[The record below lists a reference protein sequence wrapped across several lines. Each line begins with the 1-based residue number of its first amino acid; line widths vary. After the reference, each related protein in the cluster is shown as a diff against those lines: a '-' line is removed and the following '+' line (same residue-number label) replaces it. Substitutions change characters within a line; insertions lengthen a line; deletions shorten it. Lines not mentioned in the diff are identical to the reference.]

1 MTSKLAS
8 KIIMIRNTQTNFG
21 LLTRLIHWLSALTI
35 FGLFGV
41 GYWMV
46 DLSYYSEWYQTA
58 PHWHESV
65 GILLLVVTVFRL
77 VWKTIQITPKPLST
91 HSASDQKKAKAVHYL
106 LYLLMFT
113 LFITGYLIP
122 TADDRSIEVFS
133 WFALPSI
140 GALFDKQE
148 DIAGTI
154 HEYGA
159 YTLIAIAV
167 LHALAALKHHFID
180 KDETLKRMVSRTN
193 NKD

>member
-1 MTSKLAS
+1 
-8 KIIMIRNTQTNFG
+8 MIRNTQNNFG
-21 LLTRLIHWLSALTI
+21 LITRIIHWISALTI

-46 DLSYYSEWYQTA
+46 DLTYYSEWYQTA

-65 GILLLVVTVFRL
+65 GILLIIVTLFRL
-77 VWKTIQITPKPLST
+77 AWKAIQITPQPLST
-91 HSASDQKKAKAVHYL
+91 HSSRDQKKAKAVHYL
-106 LYLLMFT
+106 LYILMFT
-113 LFITGYLIP
+113 LFLSGYLIP

-133 WFALPSI
+133 WFAVPSM

-159 YTLIAIAV
+159 YTLIAFAA

-180 KDETLKRMVSRTN
+180 KDVTLRRMIFI
-193 NKD
+193 NKTKELGEQDK